1 MCCVPASSAASM
13 EDLMLA
19 RIAAVALT
27 AALAMPA
34 LAADQVEKAP
44 PSGAYKKVSDLV
56 KLPEFL
62 PGLGQ
67 LYVDPKTLPAGPFLA
82 YDREGRLV
90 STVYMLPIE
99 DLSNKDKHF
108 DDLAAPGGK
117 VDHVDVYFNAG
128 HPGVEKPH
136 AHVVLWH
143 VPKADETRVAGK

>member
-1 MCCVPASSAASM
+1 M

-19 RIAAVALT
+19 RFAAVALT

-67 LYVDPKTLPAGPFLA
+67 LYVDSKTLPAGPFLA
-82 YDREGRLV
+82 YDRDGRLV

-99 DLSNKDKHF
+99 DLSNKDKRF

>member
-1 MCCVPASSAASM
+1 M

-19 RIAAVALT
+19 RVAAIALT

-56 KLPEFL
+56 KIPDFL

-82 YDREGRLV
+82 YDRDGRLV

-99 DLSNKDKHF
+99 DLSNKDKRF

-143 VPKADETRVAGK
+143 VPKADEQRVAAK